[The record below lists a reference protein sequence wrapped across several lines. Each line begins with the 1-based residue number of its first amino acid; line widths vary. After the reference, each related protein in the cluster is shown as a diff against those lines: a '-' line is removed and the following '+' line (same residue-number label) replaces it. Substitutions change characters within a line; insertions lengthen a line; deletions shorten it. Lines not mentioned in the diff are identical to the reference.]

1 MTRRLLASYVG
12 LVLLVLLG
20 LEIPFGLL
28 FTRAETSRLSNSIE
42 RDAGVLAELAEERIE
57 EDNTDELPELAD
69 EYAER
74 TGARVIVVDRNGAVL
89 TDSASTIPAG
99 TDLSAQ
105 PDIAT
110 ALRNRTTVGTAPDP
124 DSSTQ
129 TRYVTVPGSSGETIR
144 GALRLSYPTDVLE
157 GRVRD
162 IWLTLALTGLGVLAA
177 ATLIALALAR
187 WIIRPVHALERATTQ
202 LADGTLTNPPAT
214 DLGPPELRR
223 LATSFTHTA
232 TRLQHLLTSQRA
244 FAAEASHQLKTP
256 LTALRIRLEN
266 FEPHLDPAVHDS
278 LDEAIGETE
287 RLGRMIQGLLSL
299 ARLEATATT
308 PEAADL
314 DAVIADRAATWAP
327 FAAEH
332 HVHITTSGRP
342 AGLVQAVPG
351 ALEQIIDNLLA
362 NALRVSPPGTTI
374 TVATH
379 PAPRGVELHVIDQ
392 GPGMSESER
401 RRAFDRFWRASDTHH
416 DGTGLGLPIVEQL
429 TRASGGRITL
439 EAAPDGGLDAVVL
452 LRPAHATTAH
462 GQAPPAGGAAG
473 PHPIQGPLPA
483 APPQPIG
490 APEHARR

>member
-1 MTRRLLASYVG
+1 MTRRLLAGYLG

-28 FTRAETSRLSNSIE
+28 FARAETSRLSNSIE
-42 RDAGVLAELAEERIE
+42 RDAGMLAELAEERIE
-57 EDNTDELPELAD
+57 ENNADELPELATD
-69 EYAER
+69 YARR
-74 TGARVIVVDRNGAVL
+74 TGARVVVVDRAGAVL
-89 TDSASTIPAG
+89 TDSASTTPVG

-110 ALRNRTTVGTAPDP
+110 ALRNRTSVGTAPDP
-124 DSSTQ
+124 DSGAE
-129 TRYVTVPGSSGETIR
+129 TRYATVPGASGDTIR
-144 GALRLSYPTDVLE
+144 GALRLSYPADVLG
-157 GRVRD
+157 GRVHD
-162 IWLTLALTGLGVLAA
+162 IWLTLALTGLAVLAA
-177 ATLIALALAR
+177 ATVIALALAR
-187 WIIRPVHALERATTQ
+187 WIIRPVHALEHATAQ
-202 LADGTLTNPPAT
+202 LADGTLTDPPAT

-223 LATSFTHTA
+223 LAASFTHTA
-232 TRLQHLLTSQRA
+232 TRLQHLLRAQRA

-314 DAVIADRAATWAP
+314 DAVVAERAATWAP

-332 HVHITTSGRP
+332 HVHIATAGRP
-342 AGLVQAVPG
+342 AGHVWAIPG

-374 TVATH
+374 TLATRTV
-379 PAPRGVELHVIDQ
+379 PRGIELHVIDQ

-429 TRASGGRITL
+429 TRASGGHITL
-439 EAAPDGGLDAVVL
+439 QAAPAGGLDAVVH
-452 LRPAHATTAH
+452 LRPAHEGTPVPRPRVA
-462 GQAPPAGGAAG
+462 AAG
-473 PHPIQGPLPA
+473 IDVRLSAGSARVHRA
-483 APPQPIG
+483 AG
-490 APEHARR
+490 R

>member
-1 MTRRLLASYVG
+1 MCPSSPRPASAACACTPRCSSCWWPCG
-12 LVLLVLLG
+12 AS
-20 LEIPFGLL
+20 
-28 FTRAETSRLSNSIE
+28 RANSS
-42 RDAGVLAELAEERIE
+42 
-57 EDNTDELPELAD
+57 P
-69 EYAER
+69 
-74 TGARVIVVDRNGAVL
+74 
-89 TDSASTIPAG
+89 
-99 TDLSAQ
+99 
-105 PDIAT
+105 
-110 ALRNRTTVGTAPDP
+110 PDP
-124 DSSTQ
+124 SS
-129 TRYVTVPGSSGETIR
+129 PGSSGETIR

-202 LADGTLTNPPAT
+202 LSDGTVTNPPAT

-287 RLGRMIQGLLSL
+287 RLARMIQGLLSL

-308 PEAADL
+308 PEPTDL

-332 HVHITTSGRP
+332 HVHITTSGCP

-351 ALEQIIDNLLA
+351 ALEQVIDNLLA

-374 TVATH
+374 TLANH
-379 PAPRGVELHVIDQ
+379 PASQGVELHVIDQ

-416 DGTGLGLPIVEQL
+416 DGTGLGLPIVQQL

-452 LRPAHATTAH
+452 LRPAHATTAY
-462 GQAPPAGGAAG
+462 GQAPPAGGAAE
-473 PHPIQGPLPA
+473 PHPSQGPLPA
-483 APPQPIG
+483 APPRPIG
-490 APEHARR
+490 APEHVRR

>member
-1 MTRRLLASYVG
+1 MTRRLLASYLA
-12 LVLLVLLG
+12 LVLLVLIG

-28 FTRAETSRLSNSIE
+28 FASAETSRLSNSIE
-42 RDAGVLAELAEERIE
+42 RDAGMLAELAEERIE
-57 EDNTDELPELAD
+57 EKNTDELPELAAH
-69 EYAER
+69 YAVR
-74 TGARVIVVDRNGAVL
+74 TGARVVIVDRTGAVL
-89 TDSASTIPAG
+89 TDSASTTAIG

-110 ALRNRTTVGTAPDP
+110 ALRNQTTVGTAPDP
-124 DSSTQ
+124 DSGTQ

-144 GALRLSYPTDVLE
+144 AALRLSHPTDVLAD
-157 GRVRD
+157 RVHD
-162 IWLTLALTGLGVLAA
+162 IWLTLALTGLGVMAA
-177 ATLIALALAR
+177 ATLTALALAR

-214 DLGPPELRR
+214 NLGPPELRR

-232 TRLQHLLTSQRA
+232 TRLQQLLASQRA

-266 FEPHLDPAVHDS
+266 FEPQLDPAVHDS

-287 RLGRMIQGLLSL
+287 RLARMIQGLLSL

-308 PEAADL
+308 PEPTDL
-314 DAVIADRAATWAP
+314 DAVVTDRAATWAP

-332 HVHITTSGRP
+332 HVHITTTGHP
-342 AGLVQAVPG
+342 AGHVLAIPG

-374 TVATH
+374 TLATRPVAQGT
-379 PAPRGVELHVIDQ
+379 ELHVIDQ
-392 GPGMSESER
+392 GPGMSETER

-429 TRASGGRITL
+429 TRASGGHITL
-439 EAAPDGGLDAVVL
+439 NAAPGSGIDATVL
-452 LRPAHATTAH
+452 LRPAPAPYA
-462 GQAPPAGGAAG
+462 QAPADRPARPHHG
-473 PHPIQGPLPA
+473 PNPTPA
-483 APPQPIG
+483 APPKPTD
-490 APEHARR
+490 APQHAHR

>member
-1 MTRRLLASYVG
+1 MTRRLLASYLG

-28 FTRAETSRLSNSIE
+28 FARAETSRLSNSIE
-42 RDAGVLAELAEERIE
+42 RDAGMLAELAEEHIE
-57 EDNTDELPELAD
+57 EGRTDQLPELAAD
-69 EYAER
+69 YAER
-74 TGARVIVVDRNGAVL
+74 TGARLVVVDRTGAVL
-89 TDSASTIPAG
+89 TDSASTTPVG

-110 ALRNRTTVGTAPDP
+110 ALRNQTTLGIGPDA
-124 DSSTQ
+124 DSGIG

-144 GALRLSYPTDVLE
+144 GALRLSYSTDVLD

-177 ATLIALALAR
+177 TTLIALALAR
-187 WIIRPVHALERATTQ
+187 WIIRPVRALERATTQ

-223 LATSFTHTA
+223 LAASFTHTA
-232 TRLQHLLTSQRA
+232 TRLQHLLASQRA

-266 FEPHLDPAVHDS
+266 FEPHLDPAAHDS

-299 ARLEATATT
+299 ARLESAATT
-308 PEAADL
+308 PEAVDL
-314 DAVIADRAATWAP
+314 GTVVADRAATWAP

-332 HVHITTSGRP
+332 DVRIATTGRP
-342 AGLVQAVPG
+342 VGQVWAIPG

-362 NALRVSPPGTTI
+362 NALRVSPPGGTI
-374 TVATH
+374 TLAVH
-379 PAPRGVELHVIDQ
+379 HVPHGIELHVIDQ
-392 GPGMSESER
+392 GPGMSEAER
-401 RRAFDRFWRASDTHH
+401 QRAFDRFWRASDTHH
-416 DGTGLGLPIVEQL
+416 DGTGLGLPIVRHL
-429 TRASGGRITL
+429 VDTSGGTVTL
-439 EAAPDGGLDAVVL
+439 HPAPDTGLDARVR
-452 LRPAHATTAH
+452 LRPVTTPLARDPHA
-462 GQAPPAGGAAG
+462 AAG
-473 PHPIQGPLPA
+473 DVSASWSLDRW
-483 APPQPIG
+483 PQTTG
-490 APEHARR
+490 RR

>member
-1 MTRRLLASYVG
+1 MTRRLLAGYLG

-28 FTRAETSRLSNSIE
+28 FARAETSRLSNSME
-42 RDAGVLAELAEERIE
+42 RDAGMLAELAEERIE
-57 EDNTDELPELAD
+57 ENNTDELPELAT

-74 TGARVIVVDRNGAVL
+74 TGARVVVVDRTGAVL
-89 TDSASTIPAG
+89 TDSASTTPAG
-99 TDLSAQ
+99 ADLSAQ

-110 ALRNRTTVGTAPDP
+110 ALRNRTTVGTSPDP
-124 DSSTQ
+124 DSGTE

-144 GALRLSYPTDVLE
+144 GALRLSYPTDVLD

-162 IWLTLALTGLGVLAA
+162 IWFTLALTGLGVLAA
-177 ATLIALALAR
+177 AALIALALAR

-202 LADGTLTNPPAT
+202 LADGTLTHLPAT

-223 LATSFTHTA
+223 LAASFTHTA
-232 TRLQHLLTSQRA
+232 TRLQHLLAAQRA

-299 ARLEATATT
+299 ARLESAATT
-308 PEAADL
+308 PEASDL
-314 DAVIADRAATWAP
+314 DAVVADRAATWAP

-332 HVHITTSGRP
+332 DVRIATTGRP
-342 AGLVQAVPG
+342 AGHVWAIPG

-362 NALRVSPPGTTI
+362 NALRVAPSGS
-374 TVATH
+374 TVTLAVRH
-379 PAPRGVELHVIDQ
+379 VPHGIELHVIDQ
-392 GPGMSESER
+392 GPGMSETER

-416 DGTGLGLPIVEQL
+416 DGTGLGLPIVRHL
-429 TRASGGRITL
+429 VDASGGAITL
-439 EAAPDGGLDAVVL
+439 DPAPGSGLDARVR
-452 LRPAHATTAH
+452 LRPVAIHPTRLV
-462 GQAPPAGGAAG
+462 AG
-473 PHPIQGPLPA
+473 
-483 APPQPIG
+483 
-490 APEHARR
+490 R

>member
-1 MTRRLLASYVG
+1 MTRRLLGSYLG

-28 FTRAETSRLSNSIE
+28 FARAETSRLSNSVE
-42 RDAGVLAELAEERIE
+42 RDAGMLAELAEERIE

-69 EYAER
+69 DYAER
-74 TGARVIVVDRNGAVL
+74 TGARVIVVDRTGAVL
-89 TDSASTIPAG
+89 TDSAATTPAG

-124 DSSTQ
+124 DSGTQ

-144 GALRLSYPTDVLE
+144 GALRLSYPTDVLDS
-157 GRVRD
+157 RVRD
-162 IWLTLALTGLGVLAA
+162 IWLTLAVTGLGVLAA
-177 ATLIALALAR
+177 AALVALALAR

-202 LADGTLTNPPAT
+202 LADGTLANPPAT

-287 RLGRMIQGLLSL
+287 RLARMIQGLLSL

-308 PEAADL
+308 PEPTDL

-332 HVHITTSGRP
+332 HVHITTAGHP

-374 TVATH
+374 TLSTR
-379 PAPRGVELHVIDQ
+379 PTPQGVELHVIDQ
-392 GPGMSESER
+392 GPGMSETER
-401 RRAFDRFWRASDTHH
+401 LRAFDRFWRASDTHH

-429 TRASGGRITL
+429 TRASGGHITL
-439 EAAPDGGLDAVVL
+439 EAAPGGGVDATVL
-452 LRPAHATTAH
+452 LRPAHATAPHTRAPADLPAQP
-462 GQAPPAGGAAG
+462 QAPLRP
-473 PHPIQGPLPA
+473 
-483 APPQPIG
+483 APPKPTG
-490 APEHARR
+490 APEHAHR